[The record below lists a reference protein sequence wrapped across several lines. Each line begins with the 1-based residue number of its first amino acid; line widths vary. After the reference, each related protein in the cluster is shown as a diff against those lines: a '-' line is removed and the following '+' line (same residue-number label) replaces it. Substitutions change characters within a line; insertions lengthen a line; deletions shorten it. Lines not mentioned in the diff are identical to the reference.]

1 MNFSVHFDDATLER
15 LNAAV
20 KRSGLTRNRIIS
32 VAVQDW
38 LARNEEK
45 DWSAGLKAHYR
56 NPAPELAEETVE
68 FQAWRDA
75 MPPKPEPAW

>member
-32 VAVQDW
+32 VAVQEW

-45 DWSAGLKAHYR
+45 DWSASLKAHFR
-56 NPAPELAEETVE
+56 NPAPELAEESVE
-68 FQAWRDA
+68 FQAWRTA
-75 MPPKPEPAW
+75 MPVKPEPSW